1 MSYAPAEIYTTLR
14 SRALGIKRQMLGVS
28 EDVFGVVMETGY
40 DETVET
46 LVALG
51 DGSAG
56 FYSSDGGGT
65 LGIDEHAVAAD
76 AARSLVSFAG
86 HSRAGLTTASG
97 TPLPTPGHTR
107 FYVLTSRGTLTAQA
121 RELDL
126 VQNQHL
132 LSALFHSAHALIAE
146 IRSAGRGIQ

>member
-1 MSYAPAEIYTTLR
+1 MTYVPAQIYTTLR
-14 SRALGIKRQMLGVS
+14 SRALGMKRQMLGVS
-28 EDVFGVVMETGY
+28 DDVFGVVMETGY

-51 DGSAG
+51 DGSASL
-56 FYSSDGGGT
+56 YSSDGGGS
-65 LGIDEHAVAAD
+65 LGVEGHAGSAV
-76 AARSLVSFAG
+76 AARSLVTFAA
-86 HSRAGLTTASG
+86 HNRAGLTTAAD

-126 VQNQHL
+126 AQNQHL
-132 LSALFHSAHALIAE
+132 LSALFHSGQALIAE
-146 IRSAGRGIQ
+146 IRTADREIQ